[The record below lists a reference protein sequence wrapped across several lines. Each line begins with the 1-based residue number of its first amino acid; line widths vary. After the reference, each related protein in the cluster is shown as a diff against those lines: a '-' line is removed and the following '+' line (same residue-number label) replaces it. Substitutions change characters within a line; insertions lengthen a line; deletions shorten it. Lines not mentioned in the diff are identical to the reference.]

1 VERATIGRV
10 GQRLGQ
16 HFLSDSCILERI
28 ALAACG
34 EHASTVIE
42 IGPGHGSLTA
52 HLLPRC
58 DRLAAVELDRELAG
72 ALRARYAAEPKFEL
86 VEADVLQADLSR
98 WGPAVVV
105 GNIPYYITSPIVD
118 RALSLG
124 PLLQRAVF
132 LVQKEVAARL
142 ASPPGTRD
150 YGYLSVST
158 QARCRARVLFAVKR
172 GSFRPPP
179 KVESAVILLEP
190 LVEPVC
196 DDLEGFLH
204 FVSICFRQKRKTL
217 RNNLADVFDR
227 ARIDVLPEASGRAE
241 QLSVGELVRIFN
253 ILKV

>member
-1 VERATIGRV
+1 M

-16 HFLSDSCILERI
+16 HFLFDNSILERI
-28 ALAACG
+28 ARAACD

-42 IGPGHGSLTA
+42 IGPGPGGLTA
-52 HLLPRC
+52 HLLPHC
-58 DRLAAVELDRELAG
+58 DRLVAIELDPALAA
-72 ALRARYAAEPKFEL
+72 ALRARYADEPKFEL
-86 VEADVLQADLSR
+86 VEGDVLQADLSR
-98 WGPAVVV
+98 WGPAVIV

-132 LVQKEVAARL
+132 LVQKEVADRL
-142 ASPPGTRD
+142 AAAPGSRD

-158 QARCRARVLFAVKR
+158 QARCSAKVLFNVKR
-172 GSFRPPP
+172 GAFRPPP

-190 LVEPVC
+190 LAEPVC
-196 DDLEGFLH
+196 DDLEGFLR
-204 FVSICFRQKRKTL
+204 FASACFRQKRKTL
-217 RNNLADVFDR
+217 RNNLAGRNNLAEVFDK
-227 ARIDVLPEASGRAE
+227 AKIDALPEASGRAE